1 MPNARAASSFRL
13 VLLALTLV
21 FGSLLSIGAAQA
33 ARVEPLSRDSRLSL
47 VPLDEVA
54 LKVMDPIDVEALLAE
69 DRANANDFEK
79 KRRVGLPMAAL
90 TEPPRRQN
98 LSPANSGT
106 WEELSGGGQENSD
119 APHFDL
125 QIDPSYPCDAAGQSI
140 PLTLKLF
147 SAGFQRPEVLEF
159 EMPLG
164 APVPFGLFD
173 DNLEPA
179 PQPGWVF
186 FALTAPWTLKN
197 SADPQHH
204 TSPTHSWFVPNWE
217 FAAQSKLRT
226 PAFTELPANSRLRFQ
241 HRFKTEN
248 STDGGVL
255 EYSLDGG
262 LNWYDINHDLASGEQ
277 KNRFLANGYT
287 GSIAALSN
295 RAAWEDDSGGWLQ
308 VEVDL
313 SDFAGQTLDLR
324 FLLATNQGNVAA
336 ELEGWYIDDVIV
348 ERIEYDCSPLA
359 QPPGTIR
366 DLRLGRTPSGEITLD
381 WEPPSVT
388 QGGAIMTYLL
398 QETPLGPLSFSFVVE
413 LGSSTHAK
421 LNGSLLNDGSGFL
434 VVGANSLGLG
444 STGSDSDGL
453 ARPPA
458 QPAP

>member
-1 MPNARAASSFRL
+1 LTGVLSSSASN
-13 VLLALTLV
+13 V
-21 FGSLLSIGAAQA
+21 SI
-33 ARVEPLSRDSRLSL
+33 
-47 VPLDEVA
+47 
-54 LKVMDPIDVEALLAE
+54 
-69 DRANANDFEK
+69 
-79 KRRVGLPMAAL
+79 
-90 TEPPRRQN
+90 PRPTV
-98 LSPANSGT
+98 SWPDIGP
-106 WEELSGGGQENSD
+106 GGQENSD

-147 SAGFQRPEVLEF
+147 SAGFERPEVLEF

-164 APVPFGLFD
+164 APVPFGVFD

-179 PQPGWVF
+179 PQSGWGF

-197 SADPQHH
+197 SADPEHH

-217 FAAQSKLRT
+217 FAVQSKLRT
-226 PAFTELPANSRLRFQ
+226 PAFSELPTNSRLRFQ

-262 LNWYDINHDLASGEQ
+262 LNWYDINHDLSSGED

-287 GSIAALSN
+287 GTIAALN
-295 RAAWEDDSGGWLQ
+295 GRAAWEDDSGGWLQ

-313 SDFAGQTLDLR
+313 SDFEGQTLDLR
-324 FLLATNQGNVAA
+324 FLLATDQGNDVA
-336 ELEGWYIDDVIV
+336 ELDGWYIDDVIV

-359 QPPGTIR
+359 QVPGTIL
-366 DLRLGRTPSGEITLD
+366 DLRMGKTPSGDITLD

-398 QETPLGPLSFSFVVE
+398 QETPFGPLNFSFVAE
-413 LGSSTHAK
+413 LGSSTHAE

-444 STGSDSDGL
+444 STGSDSNGL